1 MVPGEGAAFFVG
13 RGYRNVTAAGICVV
27 SYRDWAQMISPGID
41 GETLG
46 IILNNL
52 FVAFLLWAAA
62 WFWRY
67 CAGRLFVPRSR
78 MFGAMY
84 FVYGFF
90 FLKEFVRMACQ
101 VYGFSYS
108 FGLSCGAV
116 FCTLVL
122 PHGLLEFLAFALVAF
137 YACGWLRGERG
148 VGAAEVLLPALI
160 LVVAGILET
169 TLTDY
174 LFKGYLLEV
183 NSIAGVCVP
192 GA

>member
-1 MVPGEGAAFFVG
+1 
-13 RGYRNVTAAGICVV
+13 
-27 SYRDWAQMISPGID
+27 MISPGID

-78 MFGAMY
+78 RFGAMH

-108 FGLSCGAV
+108 FGLSCGA
-116 FCTLVL
+116 
-122 PHGLLEFLAFALVAF
+122 
-137 YACGWLRGERG
+137 
-148 VGAAEVLLPALI
+148 AEVLLAALI